1 MPLSSTV
8 RSQNSG
14 TLPRLWVETSI
25 TRPSSRSS
33 RKQGDDRVLGLDVD
47 AGEGLVEQDDAAVLR
62 QRAGEEDA
70 LLLAAGQFA
79 DLALAE
85 IAHADAGERRGDRLV
100 IGAPWAMRIMP
111 MWP

>member
-1 MPLSSTV
+1 LISTA

-25 TRPSSRSS
+25 TRPSARRSLS
-33 RKQGDDRVLGLDVD
+33 SSMIWFLGGHVD
-47 AGEGLVEQDDAAVLR
+47 AGERLVEQDDLAFLR
-62 QRAGEEDA
+62 QRPGQEHA

-85 IAHADAGERRGDRLV
+85 LAMPTRSSALVDRRAVLAGRVMRRKF
-100 IGAPWAMRIMP
+100 

>member
-1 MPLSSTV
+1 MV

-33 RKQGDDRVLGLDVD
+33 RSSLTICVLGLDVD
-47 AGEGLVEQDDAAVLR
+47 AGEGLVEQDDPAVLG
-62 QRAGEEDA
+62 QRAGEEDP

-85 IAHADAGERRGDRLV
+85 IAHADTGKRGCDRCHDRR
-100 IGAPWAMRIMP
+100 PSAMRIMP